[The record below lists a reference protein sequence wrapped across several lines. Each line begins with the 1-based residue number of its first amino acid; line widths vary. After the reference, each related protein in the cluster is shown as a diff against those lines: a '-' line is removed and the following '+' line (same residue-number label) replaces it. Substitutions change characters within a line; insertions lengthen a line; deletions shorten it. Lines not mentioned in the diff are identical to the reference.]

1 MNASNGCRCKSKAVM
16 GGVYCTT
23 HRKKFESVVD
33 VEEDSM
39 GPEMPVVV
47 PILPTRDE
55 IEKIKELEARIA
67 ELTSMVKTL
76 TVTAGVVRA
85 PRKMGVDTKALIL
98 FYHDYKENTEVLAEL
113 EKRNVP
119 YVERTKKD
127 TKQPYK
133 SYNWLKV
140 KQITDEAFKNHSTE
154 ELKNVY
160 LEKARQ
166 ELSKVAKA

>member
-1 MNASNGCRCKSKAVM
+1 M

-39 GPEMPVVV
+39 APEMPVVV
-47 PILPTRDE
+47 PTTTRDE
-55 IEKIKELEARIA
+55 IEKIKELEARID
-67 ELTSMVKTL
+67 ELSSMVKTL
-76 TVTAGVVRA
+76 KVSGVVRA
-85 PRKMGVDTKALIL
+85 PRKMGVNAKALIL
-98 FYHDYKENTEVLAEL
+98 FYHDYKANTEVLAEL

-119 YVERTKKD
+119 YVERTKKG
-127 TKQPYK
+127 TTEVYK

-140 KQITDEAFKNHSTE
+140 KQITDEAFKHHSTE
-154 ELKNVY
+154 ELKNMY

-166 ELSKVAKA
+166 ELAKVAKAA